1 MRLRRGIEAP
11 RRRRRRIRKLRLL
24 ALLVVLLLLASGAF
38 ALGLVRA
45 VAGEIP
51 ALDPAHQSGD
61 LDTFIYDSRTRSPRV
76 LARLT
81 GAESR
86 VLLNSIRDV
95 SPIMRQAIVSVEDKR
110 FYEHNGIDLRGIGRA
125 VWQDITNQK
134 VVQGGSTITQQF
146 VKNAYVRN
154 QRSIGRKIREAAL
167 AWQLEQVWSK
177 DTILLAYLNTI
188 YFGNGAYGIQRAATT
203 YFGVGASKLDLAQ
216 SALLAGLPSDPTLY
230 DPVTSPSTARARRHH
245 VLTAMLSQGKITA
258 AQMHAADEASL
269 PRPQDVHPPGKH
281 GPAPYFV
288 NYVVSQ
294 LVQKYGTRRVF
305 GGGMRVTTTIDLG
318 LQDLAHKAIDK
329 ILKDPNGP
337 AAALVAIDP
346 RDGSVKAMV
355 GGRNFR
361 ESQFNLATQSE
372 RQPGSSFKPIVL
384 AAALHQG
391 ISPLTSFDSKPVTI
405 FTGDRFWHVTNYE
418 STYAGH
424 SNLADAMVRSDNAVY
439 AQLTQL
445 VTPKAVVATAHALG
459 IRSQLD
465 PFFSI
470 GLGQLA
476 VNPLDMARA
485 YATFAND
492 GRRIDSSLLGNRPRV
507 VDSIKFVRNG
517 HVITNKPVEREALT
531 RAEDETLTSIL
542 QRVVTSGTGTRAA
555 LSDRPVAGKTG
566 TTDDYGDAWFIGYTP
581 QLVVAIWVGYPNEL
595 KPMLHEFGGG
605 PVAGGTLPAL
615 IWKEFMSNALKANG
629 DAPQTF
635 PFAPL
640 LSVQEKRVVYRGGA
654 WKLANA
660 FCRTSE
666 AVVFYSGRGPAK
678 DAGCLPN
685 EVAVPTVVGR
695 SAESAMARLALQPL
709 EAKIVYAAAQART
722 RPGVVIRQY
731 PATGAL
737 SAHNTVT
744 IVVTKARYGLVP
756 DLVGSSLTDART
768 QLAKLRLKVVIAYGK
783 GSSGTILRQSLTPG
797 IAAWPG
803 LKIGL
808 VVAR

>member
-1 MRLRRGIEAP
+1 M
-11 RRRRRRIRKLRLL
+11 
-24 ALLVVLLLLASGAF
+24 VVLLLLASGAF
-38 ALGLVRA
+38 TLGLVRA
-45 VAGEIP
+45 LAGEIP
-51 ALDPAHQSGD
+51 ALDPAHQRGD
-61 LDTFIYDSRTRSPRV
+61 LDTVIYASNGYSQLAV
-76 LARLT
+76 LR
-81 GAESR
+81 GSESR
-86 VLLNSIRDV
+86 VLLKSIRDV

-110 FYEHNGIDLRGIGRA
+110 FYEHNGVDLRGIGRA
-125 VWQDITNQK
+125 IWQDITNKK

-177 DTILLAYLNTI
+177 DRILLAYLNTI
-188 YFGNGAYGIQRAATT
+188 YFGNGAYGIQRAAQT
-203 YFGVGASKLDLAQ
+203 YFGIGADKLDLSQ
-216 SALLAGLPSDPTLY
+216 SALLAGLPADPSLY
-230 DPVTSPSTARARRHH
+230 DPATSPSAARSRRHQ
-245 VLTAMLSQGKITA
+245 VLLAMLHEGKITLTQERRA
-258 AQMHAADEASL
+258 NATPL
-269 PRPQDVHPPGKH
+269 PRAQDITLPYLPLR
-281 GPAPYFV
+281 APYFV
-288 NYVVSQ
+288 NYVTDQ
-294 LVQKYGTRRVF
+294 LVQKYGTRVVF
-305 GGGMRVTTTIDLG
+305 GGGLRVRTTIDLS

-329 ILKDPNGP
+329 ILRDPSGP

-346 RDGSVKAMV
+346 RDGSVRAMV

-361 ESQFNLATQSE
+361 ESQFNLATQAE

-405 FTGDRFWHVTNYE
+405 FTGDRYWHVTNYE
-418 STYAGH
+418 SDYAGR

-445 VTPKAVVATAHALG
+445 VTPKAVVAAAHALG
-459 IRSQLD
+459 IRSRLD

-492 GRRIDSSLLGNRPRV
+492 GQRIDGSLLGDRPRV
-507 VDSIKFVRNG
+507 VDSVKYARSG
-517 HVITNKPVEREALT
+517 HVKINKPVEREALT
-531 RAEDETLTSIL
+531 QAEDETLTSIL

-555 LSDRPVAGKTG
+555 LADRQVAGKTG
-566 TTDDYGDAWFIGYTP
+566 TTDDYGDAWFVGYTP
-581 QLVVAIWVGYPNEL
+581 QLVVAVWVGYPNQL

-615 IWKEFMSNALKANG
+615 IWKEFMTNALKASG
-629 DAPQTF
+629 DQPESF
-635 PFAPL
+635 PYPSL

-660 FCRTSE
+660 YCRTSE
-666 AVVFYSGRGPAK
+666 PVVFYSGRGPSR

-695 SAESAMARLALQPL
+695 SAESATARLALQPL
-709 EAKIVYAAAQART
+709 GVKIVYAPAPVRS

-731 PATGAL
+731 PATGGL
-737 SAHNTVT
+737 SAHDTVT
-744 IVVTKARYGLVP
+744 LVVTKAYYGLVP
-756 DLVGSSLTDART
+756 DLVGSSLADARA
-768 QLAKLRLKVVIAYGK
+768 QLAKLHLEVFVRYAK
-783 GSSGTILRQSLTPG
+783 GPSGTILRQSVS
-797 IAAWPG
+797 PG
-803 LKIGL
+803 LAAGPGLTIRL

>member
-1 MRLRRGIEAP
+1 
-11 RRRRRRIRKLRLL
+11 
-24 ALLVVLLLLASGAF
+24 LLVVLLLLASGAF
-38 ALGLVRA
+38 TLGLVRA

-51 ALDPAHQSGD
+51 ALDPANQHGD
-61 LDTFIYDSRTRSPRV
+61 LDTFIYDSNTRSPRV

-86 VLLNSIRDV
+86 VLLKSIRDV

-110 FYEHNGIDLRGIGRA
+110 FYEHNGVDLHGIGRA
-125 VWQDITNQK
+125 VWQDLTNQK

-167 AWQLEQVWSK
+167 AWQLEQRWTK
-177 DTILLAYLNTI
+177 DRILLAYLNTI

-203 YFGVGASKLDLAQ
+203 YFRHGASKLDLAE
-216 SALLAGLPSDPTLY
+216 SALLAGLPADPTLY
-230 DPVTSPSTARARRHH
+230 DPVRSPRAARARRHH
-245 VLTAMLSQGKITA
+245 VLAVMLEQGKITP
-258 AQMHAADEASL
+258 AQMHGADTTPL
-269 PRPQDVHPPGKH
+269 PKPQDVRPPGRQ

-288 NYVVSQ
+288 NYVESQ
-294 LVQKYGTRRVF
+294 LVQTYGTRRVF
-305 GGGMRVTTTIDLG
+305 GGGLRVTTTIDLT
-318 LQDLAHKAIDK
+318 LQDLGHKAIEK
-329 ILKDPNGP
+329 ILSDPSGP

-361 ESQFNLATQSE
+361 ESQFNLATQAE

-384 AAALHQG
+384 ATALRQG

-405 FTGDRFWHVTNYE
+405 FTGDRYWHVTNYE
-418 STYAGH
+418 SDYAGH

-459 IRSQLD
+459 IRSKLD

-485 YATFAND
+485 YATFANGGKRVD
-492 GRRIDSSLLGNRPRV
+492 GSLLPKDGNGPRV
-507 VDSIKFVRNG
+507 VESVKFARSG
-517 HVITNKPVEREALT
+517 HVKTNKPVSTEAALT
-531 RAEDETLTSIL
+531 PAEDATLTSIL
-542 QRVVTSGTGTRAA
+542 QRVVTSGTGTRAG
-555 LSDRPVAGKTG
+555 LPDRPTAGKTG
-566 TTDDYGDAWFIGYTP
+566 TTDNYGDAWFVGYTP
-581 QLVVAIWVGYPNEL
+581 QLVVAVWVGYPNEL
-595 KPMLHEFGGG
+595 KPMLHEFAGR

-615 IWKEFMSNALKANG
+615 IWKEFMSAALKANG
-629 DAPQTF
+629 DEPQTF
-635 PFAPL
+635 SLAPL

-660 FCRTSE
+660 YCRTSE
-666 AVVFYSGRGPAK
+666 AVVFYSGRGPTN

-695 SAESAMARLALQPL
+695 SAESAKARLAVQPL
-709 EAKIVYAAAQART
+709 EAKIVFAAAPARS
-722 RPGVVIRQY
+722 RPGVVVRQY

-737 SAHNTVT
+737 SAHDTVT
-744 IVVTKARYGLVP
+744 LVVTKARYGLIP
-756 DLVGSSLTDART
+756 DLVGSSLADARP
-768 QLAKLRLKVVIAYGK
+768 QLRKLQLTLEIAYAK
-783 GSSGTILRQSLTPG
+783 GASGTILRQSLEPG
-797 IAAWPG
+797 VSAWPR
-803 LKIGL
+803 LTIRL
-808 VVAR
+808 VVGR